1 MRVQLPSRPPM
12 EKITYHPKELQ
23 AVLEELETS
32 ESRSSKIMLT
42 VYYELVEKLEEAIGK

>member
-12 EKITYHPKELQ
+12 SKITYHPKELK
-23 AVLEELETS
+23 AVLAEMETY
-32 ESRSSKIMLT
+32 ESRAAKIMLT